1 MPKVIDDLDMTTAPT
16 LAEFAAS
23 RNTKSRHRRYLIIA
37 AWLHD
42 HRDIKAVS
50 ADHVYTCYRHMN
62 WPTNIPDFA
71 QPLREL
77 KHKQFFT
84 SPEPGKYSINQLGL
98 AQAAKNGSGTD

>member
-1 MPKVIDDLDMTTAPT
+1 
-16 LAEFAAS
+16 
-23 RNTKSRHRRYLIIA
+23 
-37 AWLHD
+37 
-42 HRDIKAVS
+42 
-50 ADHVYTCYRHMN
+50 MN